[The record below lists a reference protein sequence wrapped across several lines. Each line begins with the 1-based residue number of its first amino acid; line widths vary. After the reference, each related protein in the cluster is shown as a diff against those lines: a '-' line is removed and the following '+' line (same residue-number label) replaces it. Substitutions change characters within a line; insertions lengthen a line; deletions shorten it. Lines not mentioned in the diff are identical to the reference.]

1 MILHRCWKLQMLAAV
16 WAAVL
21 PCCAHAL
28 AHCSFHPAGGTW
40 TGGCGRI
47 FDQKPAMTLA
57 PEAAIRTGVWR
68 TDLQPASAWFGS
80 MTGADATPLELEI
93 YTGGW
98 GVLRTPYG
106 WVPVT
111 HFTGDATALA
121 FDVDASREIAPNAV
135 DAAIIRRAAAIL
147 SSDAVWNRAD
157 TRDCPASATTW
168 SIYCAME
175 KATIEVTGG
184 FHHRRPALEA
194 VREIVDQRTAS
205 RGYHHRLM
213 DYNNDPTTR
222 LSDVQSLFREA
233 LERIPL
239 SAAQQP

>member
-1 MILHRCWKLQMLAAV
+1 MIFQRWQMRRVAA
-16 WAAVL
+16 AALVASL

-28 AHCSFHPAGGTW
+28 AHCEFHGSGDSW
-40 TGGCGRI
+40 SGGCGRV
-47 FDQKPAMTLA
+47 FDARPAMHLA

-68 TDLQPASAWFGS
+68 TDLQPMSAWFGS

-93 YTGGW
+93 YAGGW
-98 GVLRTPYG
+98 GVLRTPFG
-106 WVPVT
+106 WFPVT
-111 HFTGDATALA
+111 HFAADATAFR
-121 FDVDASREIAPNAV
+121 FDLDPSQEIRPNAL
-135 DAAIIRRAAAIL
+135 DAAIIRRAAEIL

-157 TRDCPASATTW
+157 NRKCPPAATTW

-194 VREIVDQRTAS
+194 VREIVEKRSAG

-213 DYNNDPTTR
+213 DYNNDPTTH

-233 LERIPL
+233 LQRIPQ
-239 SAAQQP
+239 SANQQP

>member
-1 MILHRCWKLQMLAAV
+1 MISQRWQLWRFLAAV
-16 WAAVL
+16 SLAGL
-21 PCCAHAL
+21 SGGAHAL
-28 AHCSFHPAGGTW
+28 AHCEFHPSGESWA
-40 TGGCGRI
+40 GGCGRV
-47 FDQKPAMTLA
+47 FDARPAMQLA

-98 GVLRTPYG
+98 GVLRTPFG
-106 WVPVT
+106 WFPVT
-111 HFTGDATALA
+111 HYAAGATAFR
-121 FDVDASREIAPNAV
+121 FDLDSSREVPPNAV
-135 DAAIIRRAAAIL
+135 DAAIIRRAAGIL

-157 TRDCPASATTW
+157 NRECPATATTW

-194 VREIVDQRTAS
+194 VREIVEKRSAG

-213 DYNNDPTTR
+213 DYNNDPTTH

-233 LERIPL
+233 LQRIPQ
-239 SAAQQP
+239 SANQQP